1 MNLCQLQAEKNC
13 FTVSKLNWEQ
23 CYSLLFKSFFLFSS
37 LQVATFILQKILLD
51 ELGLSYICQTY
62 ERFSHVAMIL
72 VSTQNKFFVL
82 RTGKYWSSIW
92 YLWCVSDNLP
102 FIKYIFLCFDYA
114 LWKTIIFHSPVI
126 SNFIRGKWCYTC
138 LKRCLP
144 GYWNMLS
151 GAIWGCLITQG
162 QWWLLMRT
170 IVVGIVNTL
179 VSKTLL

>member
-1 MNLCQLQAEKNC
+1 M
-13 FTVSKLNWEQ
+13 
-23 CYSLLFKSFFLFSS
+23 KSFFLFSS

-82 RTGKYWSSIW
+82 HTGKYWSSIW
-92 YLWCVSDNLP
+92 YWWCVSDNLP
-102 FIKYIFLCFDYA
+102 FINMIRYIFQCFDYA
-114 LWKTIIFHSPVI
+114 LWKTIIFHSPLI

-151 GAIWGCLITQG
+151 GAIWGCLTTQG
-162 QWWLLMRT
+162 QWWHLGL
-170 IVVGIVNTL
+170 INGYCHSWH
-179 VSKTLL
+179 SKYTGLKDLAITEF

>member
-1 MNLCQLQAEKNC
+1 M
-13 FTVSKLNWEQ
+13 
-23 CYSLLFKSFFLFSS
+23 KSFFLFSS

-82 RTGKYWSSIW
+82 HTGKYWSSIW
-92 YLWCVSDNLP
+92 YWWCVSDNLP
-102 FIKYIFLCFDYA
+102 FINMIKYIFQCFDYA
-114 LWKTIIFHSPVI
+114 LWKTIIFHSPLI

-151 GAIWGCLITQG
+151 GAIWGCLTTQG
-162 QWWLLMRT
+162 QWWHLGLINAYCRSWH
-170 IVVGIVNTL
+170 
-179 VSKTLL
+179 SKYTGLKDLAITEFYS